1 MRKQILLCAL
11 AMALFVC
18 SLPPLAHAEDAP
30 TVTITALT
38 STLNPQTKQV
48 KAHLEVHNPTAKPL
62 TGLNANIDVSN
73 ASTLDAN
80 ELCDWLHG
88 GEDNQKRTAVW
99 SGAVPTAKSAS
110 MPHLNLPLFLLL
122 PNSGALEELR
132 PR

>member
-88 GEDNQKRTAVW
+88 GEDNQKRTAADVRARACTFTGMARPFEMRTG
-99 SGAVPTAKSAS
+99 SIAS
-110 MPHLNLPLFLLL
+110 VEIRLIV
-122 PNSGALEELR
+122 EEG
-132 PR
+132 